1 VSHSLVKALKA
12 VPGFST
18 LDETT
23 LLSIVGASSNL
34 FWRAGSTIFRQG
46 SPGDS
51 LYVIL
56 SGHVRIF
63 DEDDRE
69 IDEERLQ
76 TGDYF
81 GERSLVLD
89 MTRAKC
95 AEAVEDTE
103 LLVLPKQAFEA
114 VMAANP
120 GVAEHVRERLE
131 QFAPAAAPSGPS
143 SASRRG
149 AARARAT

>member
-1 VSHSLVKALKA
+1 VSHSLVKALRA

-34 FWRAGSTIFRQG
+34 FWRAGSAIFRQG
-46 SPGDS
+46 DPGDS
-51 LYVIL
+51 LYVVL
-56 SGHVRIF
+56 SGQVRIF
-63 DEDDRE
+63 DESDRGT
-69 IDEERLQ
+69 DEERLIP
-76 TGDYF
+76 GGYF

-103 LLVLPKQAFEA
+103 MLVLPKPAFEA
-114 VMAANP
+114 VMEAHP
-120 GVAEHVRERLE
+120 GVADHVRERLE
-131 QFAPAAAPSGPS
+131 QFTPAIVAPDAETAAQASQGAPS
-143 SASRRG
+143 
-149 AARARAT
+149 